1 MAYCFRFLLSQ
12 YGKEMDRPNDGG
24 SFLDSY
30 VQQNIS
36 LTGDEQSWTS
46 ARRPMS
52 HEPESLQDH
61 SEGLR
66 GRPFQADF
74 VGGGS
79 QEGASMLGAAAM
91 RSVDYS
97 LDIDSGHMDSEDVA
111 MRWDVSIPCLPRNNS
126 DCSLDSYKV
135 DWRDIEH
142 VQPVHPDEVSSI
154 ASTFSTCLS
163 QFTDRDASEMALGD
177 FALNDD
183 HTSDEVYVPS
193 ANKCFKT
200 LSEALKNSSDGDE
213 IQLTPGLYVVHGR
226 LEVEAQNV
234 TLCGALLPSSS
245 QSFSG
250 VEIQLRGPH
259 SSLVCKANGLK
270 VINIKLVQCSEVQ
283 SDAFPVAAD
292 QQKAEE
298 NSPACIN
305 VQSGDAYFEAC
316 KVTSSL
322 GHGICVWEDAAP
334 TFRLCCIDRC
344 PEQLVNHVSSK

>member
-1 MAYCFRFLLSQ
+1 
-12 YGKEMDRPNDGG
+12 MDGADDGG
-24 SFLDSY
+24 SFLGLY
-30 VQQNIS
+30 VQQDVS
-36 LTGDEQSWTS
+36 LTGDEQSRTS

-52 HEPESLQDH
+52 HETDSLQDH
-61 SEGLR
+61 WEGLPR
-66 GRPFQADF
+66 RPSQEDL

-79 QEGASMLGAAAM
+79 QEGASMLAAPAM

-97 LDIDSGHMDSEDVA
+97 LDIDSGQMDSEDVA
-111 MRWDVSIPCLPRNNS
+111 MGWDVSIPCLPRNNS

-142 VQPVHPDEVSSI
+142 VQPAHPDEVSSV

-163 QFTDRDASEMALGD
+163 QFTDRDASETALGD

-183 HTSDEVYVPS
+183 LTSDEVYVPS

-200 LSEALKNSSDGDE
+200 LAEALKNSSDGDE

-283 SDAFPVAAD
+283 SDAIPAAAD
-292 QQKAEE
+292 QRKAEE

-322 GHGICVWEDAAP
+322 GHGICVWGDAAP
-334 TFRLCCIDRC
+334 TFKLCCIDRC
-344 PEQLVNHVSSK
+344 HEQQVKHVSSK